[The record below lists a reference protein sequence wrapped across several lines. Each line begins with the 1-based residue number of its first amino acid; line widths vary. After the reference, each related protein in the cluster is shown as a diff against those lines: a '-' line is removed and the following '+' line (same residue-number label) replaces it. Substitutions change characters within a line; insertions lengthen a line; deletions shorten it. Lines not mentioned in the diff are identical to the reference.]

1 MTDPLSAVDDAI
13 PSLELVL
20 EHARRYLEDA
30 RGPVR
35 RRDADEAARSF
46 AGALPDEGDG
56 ALSVIRGLLERGTRA
71 HIRSGGP
78 RFFHWVIGGST
89 PAALASGWVARRKDR
104 TEGGCA
110 SSRM

>member
-46 AGALPDEGDG
+46 AY
-56 ALSVIRGLLERGTRA
+56 
-71 HIRSGGP
+71 
-78 RFFHWVIGGST
+78 
-89 PAALASGWVARRKDR
+89 
-104 TEGGCA
+104 
-110 SSRM
+110 